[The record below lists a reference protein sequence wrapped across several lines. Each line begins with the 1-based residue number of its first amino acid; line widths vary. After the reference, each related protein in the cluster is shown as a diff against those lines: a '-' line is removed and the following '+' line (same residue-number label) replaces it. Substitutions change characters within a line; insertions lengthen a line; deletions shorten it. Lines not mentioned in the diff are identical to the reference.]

1 MFQVGD
7 KVVYPV
13 HGAGIIEAIENQEVL
28 GRVRSYYILK
38 ISAGNMRLMVPV
50 ETVETVG
57 MRQIIAPEIVEDVLA
72 VLRENADELEENW
85 NRRYRA
91 NMEKIKSGDIFVVA
105 AVVRNLMLRD
115 RKRGLSAGEKKMLDY
130 AKRILVSELMLVE
143 NASEEQIL
151 ATISQLFAN
160 HQALS

>member
-28 GRVRSYYILK
+28 GKERSYYILR
-38 ISAGNMRLMVPV
+38 ISAGDMRLMVPV
-50 ETVETVG
+50 ETVGAVG
-57 MRQIIAPEIVEDVLA
+57 MRQIIAPEIVESVLA

-130 AKRILVSELMLVE
+130 ARRILISELMLVE
-143 NASEEQIL
+143 DASEEQVL
-151 ATISQLFAN
+151 STITTLFAN

>member
-1 MFQVGD
+1 MFEVGD

-38 ISAGNMRLMVPV
+38 ISAGDMRLMVPV

-57 MRQIIAPEIVEDVLA
+57 MRQIIAPEIVDNVLA

-91 NMEKIKSGDIFVVA
+91 NMEKIKSGDIFIVA
-105 AVVRNLMLRD
+105 AVVRNLVLRD

-143 NASEEQIL
+143 NESEEQVL
-151 ATISQLFAN
+151 STISDLFAD
-160 HQALS
+160 HQALG